1 LKVFLSDDILIEGSL
16 NKCEGSR
23 LMFIIFGWG
32 KQTLKSFG
40 PVLKYHCD
48 HCHNEKYWVL
58 YCKRTW
64 FTLFFIPV
72 IPYSTEYLMLCPV
85 CRYGVKLTKDKFVE
99 YKAIAQCNTDLINK
113 VITQEEHAARM
124 DDLLRTKTNSNA
136 DDAEWAGK
144 TETQKNYLRQLR
156 EIEEERAATAAMSA
170 DSQDPQQMEGTPEEA
185 GGN

>member
-1 LKVFLSDDILIEGSL
+1 
-16 NKCEGSR
+16 
-23 LMFIIFGWG
+23 MFIIFGWG
-32 KQTLKSFG
+32 RQTLKSFG
-40 PVLKYHCD
+40 PVLKYRCD
-48 HCHNEKYWVL
+48 HCHNEKHWML

-85 CRYGVKLTKDKFVE
+85 CNYGVKLEKSKFEE

-113 VITQEEHAARM
+113 VITQQEHAVRM
-124 DDLLRTKTNSNA
+124 DDLLRTKANSNA
-136 DDAEWAGK
+136 DDIEWAGK

-156 EIEEERAATAAMSA
+156 EIEEERVRAAMSA
-170 DSQDPQQMEGTPEEA
+170 GSKEPEQMDGAPEEA